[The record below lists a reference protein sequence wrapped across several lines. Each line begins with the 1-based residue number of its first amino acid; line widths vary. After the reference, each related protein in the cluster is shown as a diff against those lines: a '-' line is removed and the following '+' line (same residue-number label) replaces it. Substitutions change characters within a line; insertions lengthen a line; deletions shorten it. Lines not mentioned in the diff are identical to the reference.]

1 MQVFG
6 DPEAAKYVHGVAVHW
21 YLNSFFGPWVL
32 DKVHQRYPDKFIF
45 ASEACAG
52 ATAKEA
58 DRVILGSW
66 ERAEQYAADILED
79 LNHWITGWMD
89 WNLAL
94 NTEGGPNWAKNF
106 VDSPIIV
113 NSSAQEFYKQPM
125 YYALGHFRYTHFSAF
140 LRFQTKPPRTQSNR
154 SSGGSCVRLGDEVSV
169 SSADDVV
176 RKNCPYPSSGGFRDA
191 ILKTSRHGKRPLDR
205 RRHAGRTRIST
216 FFYLTG
222 SGGNDTLLLVID
234 PSKAYQEI
242 FGFGGAFTDSAGINI
257 KSLPAN
263 MQDDL
268 LKSYF
273 SNQGIGYTIGRIPIA
288 SCDFSVRTYTYD
300 DTPGDL
306 ELTHFTLAPED
317 FDLKIPYLKKAMSL
331 SSEPVWF
338 FGSAWTSPAWMK
350 TSNAL
355 NGSGVLIGEPGGPYY
370 KSWAKYYVRFVQEY
384 ERQGVPLW
392 ALTAQNEPTVGFF
405 PGFRWQALGF
415 TAATQRDFIKLDLGP
430 ALQEAGY
437 GPETLQLMILDDNR
451 YVLPHWTDVV
461 LGDPEAAK
469 YVHGVAVHWYFDRIF
484 GPSAL
489 DKVHERSPDKYL
501 FATEACSGSLI
512 KGQEVVLG
520 SWERAEQYATDIL
533 EVRVPDL
540 IHSVTHLLIIPL
552 IIGGSTSSNCAKFL
566 AIMIT
571 ILFIIITILT
581 ANCMI
586 MPDYLLPEIWKQE
599 VAAERFF
606 VFGVIFFT

>member
-1 MQVFG
+1 MGKDLLITAATLAALASVVAAGCQPRDYGRGSVVCVCDATYCDFVG
-6 DPEAAKYVHGVAVHW
+6 DVSPVPTGTALVVESNK
-21 YLNSFFGPWVL
+21 
-32 DKVHQRYPDKFIF
+32 
-45 ASEACAG
+45 AG
-52 ATAKEA
+52 
-58 DRVILGSW
+58 
-66 ERAEQYAADILED
+66 
-79 LNHWITGWMD
+79 
-89 WNLAL
+89 
-94 NTEGGPNWAKNF
+94 
-106 VDSPIIV
+106 
-113 NSSAQEFYKQPM
+113 
-125 YYALGHFRYTHFSAF
+125 
-140 LRFQTKPPRTQSNR
+140 LRFTNTTLRFNET
-154 SSGGSCVRLGDEVSV
+154 
-169 SSADDVV
+169 
-176 RKNCPYPSSGGFRDA
+176 
-191 ILKTSRHGKRPLDR
+191 
-205 RRHAGRTRIST
+205 TR
-216 FFYLTG
+216 

-392 ALTAQNEPTVGFF
+392 AVTAQNEPTVGFF

-437 GPETLQLMILDDNR
+437 GPEKLQLMILDDNR

-533 EVRVPDL
+533 EDLNHWVTGWMDWNIALNTEGGPNWANNFVDSPIIVNSSAQEFYKQPMYYALGHFSKFVPRGSVRIDSHL
-540 IHSVTHLLIIPL
+540 QQAHSRVGAATKLEYAAFRTPN
-552 IIGGSTSSNCAKFL
+552 SS
-566 AIMIT
+566 
-571 ILFIIITILT
+571 
-581 ANCMI
+581 
-586 MPDYLLPEIWKQE
+586 
-599 VAAERFF
+599 V
-606 VFGVIFFT
+606 VVIFLNKDDRKHTLKIKPLSGTGSIQKVINERSITTFVWQL